1 MMPEP
6 HSKDKALSTFSNDE
20 HNDAEQVLTDEG
32 SDTLWEYTTPPSTP
46 CHNVNSLFAAKSPT
60 KRSGKKWIV
69 NEQEKQQDTVEV
81 MHEFKN
87 FQETLDQ
94 SASLSPSEMSIAAPP
109 PPPATTSN
117 APVIT
122 IAPPPPSIPEMP
134 SSMGTRDSSPSELA
148 APRALQVGDK
158 VKCCSVSQKRW
169 SNATAKTVEENTI
182 FVEYEQKDAK
192 GNHMMKG
199 LPPGCRHFRH
209 TDKHCC
215 PWGPSRGRG
224 RSMSDYIG
232 GC

>member
-1 MMPEP
+1 
-6 HSKDKALSTFSNDE
+6 
-20 HNDAEQVLTDEG
+20 
-32 SDTLWEYTTPPSTP
+32 
-46 CHNVNSLFAAKSPT
+46 
-60 KRSGKKWIV
+60 
-69 NEQEKQQDTVEV
+69 
-81 MHEFKN
+81 
-87 FQETLDQ
+87 
-94 SASLSPSEMSIAAPP
+94 
-109 PPPATTSN
+109 
-117 APVIT
+117 
-122 IAPPPPSIPEMP
+122 
-134 SSMGTRDSSPSELA
+134 MGTRDSSPSELA